1 MRTSLAIAFVVV
13 MFAACKQHSSGSSA
27 TGQDAIKALG
37 SMVPSTQFDRTFW
50 QREHDANSSA
60 WIEAKRLCRRTVLA
74 NYPNCL
80 PVNDI
85 IQTEQRK
92 RAEAGN
98 KAAAQI
104 EEMG

>member
-1 MRTSLAIAFVVV
+1 MQEEMHREDQPRNRLRGGDVRRVQTALEWIVGDRPRRHQS
-13 MFAACKQHSSGSSA
+13 
-27 TGQDAIKALG
+27 TGQYG
-37 SMVPSTQFDRTFW
+37 SVTQFDRTFW

-98 KAAAQI
+98 KAAA
-104 EEMG
+104 